1 MNRTDDKE
9 NGDGNGK
16 VNEAETK
23 PGAVIGE
30 GDGNEKKPGS
40 VIGKVFSNS
49 PSSGSTGRVRGKGLL
64 QRLNDGLYEFYVA
77 PYRRS
82 FARAQR
88 DEEDL
93 FMLLVFAESLGVP
106 NPAAYYTM
114 ELLPVV
120 YERFH
125 EWHKR
130 MGMEKSPLDH
140 VHCC

>member
-1 MNRTDDKE
+1 MTRSN
-9 NGDGNGK
+9 
-16 VNEAETK
+16 
-23 PGAVIGE
+23 PHS
-30 GDGNEKKPGS
+30 KKPKS
-40 VIGKVFSNS
+40 LLARIE
-49 PSSGSTGRVRGKGLL
+49 KGLQEYYL
-64 QRLNDGLYEFYVA
+64 TQ
-77 PYRRS
+77 YRRS

-93 FMLLVFAESLGVP
+93 FMLLVFAEQLGVP

-130 MGMEKSPLDH
+130 MGMERSPLDH
-140 VHCC
+140 ISCC

>member
-1 MNRTDDKE
+1 MTKDSREGRRPGGQPENNASAPKRAVRESVNRE
-9 NGDGNGK
+9 SRQ
-16 VNEAETK
+16 EA
-23 PGAVIGE
+23 
-30 GDGNEKKPGS
+30 
-40 VIGKVFSNS
+40 S
-49 PSSGSTGRVRGKGLL
+49 PQKSLWERI
-64 QRLNDGLYEFYVA
+64 NDQLYEYYVA
-77 PYRRS
+77 PYRRT

-93 FMLLVFAESLGVP
+93 FMLLVFAETLGVP

-114 ELLPVV
+114 ELLPFV

-130 MGMEKSPLDH
+130 MGMERSPLDH